1 MKDFLSDKKAV
12 LAGVVS
18 AVVLTVMRIIQLISC
33 TEYPSLLYAQGCE
46 VFNTVFSALLV
57 LSAVVISI
65 CAYFDAKNA
74 NISYA
79 TDLSAKSC
87 NVFGVVMI
95 IAGAVW
101 ILPVINDFS
110 SGSVGFT
117 TITSLA
123 CCVAFLISGMSM
135 MISAKIVPAQC
146 ISAIFI
152 IINYLIVAVR
162 FYLSSPIIT
171 SMPQKLMMM
180 LFYVL
185 TVLFWINAG
194 RFLCGAEKKL
204 TRTALIASG
213 YFCSASAVAYIISC
227 YVLLAVDSEK
237 WAVIAQNS
245 PETLPDLEIMVTALV
260 PALLAAVVQFSKKRE
275 STDEPEQT
283 AFENV
288 SVNTAAESADTEDTE
303 NGAEST
309 ESKEAQDDMQ
319 DDTQD

>member
-1 MKDFLSDKKAV
+1 MKGFLSDKKAV
-12 LAGVVS
+12 LAGAVS

-33 TEYPSLLYAQGCE
+33 TEYPSLLYANGCE
-46 VFNTVFSALLV
+46 AFNTVLNVLLIISA
-57 LSAVVISI
+57 AVISI
-65 CAYFDAKNA
+65 FAYFDVKNA
-74 NISYA
+74 KVTAAGELSEKGSNI
-79 TDLSAKSC
+79 
-87 NVFGVVMI
+87 FGIIMI

-123 CCVAFLISGMSM
+123 CCIAYLIGGMSM
-135 MISAKIVPAQC
+135 MASAKIVPAHC

-152 IINYLIVAVR
+152 IINYLIVAVK

-171 SMPQKLMMM
+171 GMPQKLMMM
-180 LFYVL
+180 
-185 TVLFWINAG
+185 LFWINAG

-275 STDEPEQT
+275 ATGEPEQT

-288 SVNTAAESADTEDTE
+288 SVSTEAESTDTEDTE
-303 NGAEST
+303 NGTASE
-309 ESKEAQDDMQ
+309 EAQGDMQ
-319 DDTQD
+319 DDTQG